1 MGLQEC
7 GGPHA
12 EQCLGLGDASQGW
25 AAVVGVEGGD
35 MEGEESS
42 QQGNGG
48 GWGGVSG

>member
-12 EQCLGLGDASQGW
+12 EQCRGLRDASQGW

-42 QQGNGG
+42 QQGLAGHG
-48 GWGGVSG
+48 GGVSG